1 MNAAGP
7 SQGVIANSMEP
18 RERGT
23 IVTPFRGEGVWG
35 RVVQ

>member
-18 RERGT
+18 RERRT
-23 IVTPFRGEGVWG
+23 TVTPFRGEGDGG